1 MPPPCR
7 ERKRRV
13 SIFAGKIGSWL
24 GIFNQRSLYRA
35 KFPRAAPMSF
45 DRPRQTPTVL
55 HASEGMDYHTLTTRR
70 RSAAPC
76 RFKEF
81 MGNDRNSC

>member
-24 GIFNQRSLYRA
+24 GIFNQRSLYSPGSANELRPPPTNPYSS
-35 KFPRAAPMSF
+35 PRVRGYGLSHLDDAQAIS
-45 DRPRQTPTVL
+45 RTVPL
-55 HASEGMDYHTLTTRR
+55 QGVY
-70 RSAAPC
+70 
-76 RFKEF
+76 
-81 MGNDRNSC
+81 GQ